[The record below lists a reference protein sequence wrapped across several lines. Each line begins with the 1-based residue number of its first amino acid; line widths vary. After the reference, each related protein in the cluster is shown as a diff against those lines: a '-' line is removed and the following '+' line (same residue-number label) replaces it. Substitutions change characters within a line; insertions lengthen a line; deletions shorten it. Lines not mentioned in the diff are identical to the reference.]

1 MDFIFLR
8 IIEARN
14 SMQSTPITIV
24 HLIRQGKIGGGESHV
39 LSLVAA
45 LDPKKFRSVVISYTD
60 GPMIDALDKLNIK
73 SYVVHTTLPFNPLIV
88 KRVTEILKSEK
99 ADVIHAHGTRAA
111 SNVYRSAAALKIPM
125 VYTVHGWSFHKDQ
138 NHLLFKARNR
148 AEQYLVGKA
157 DHTICVS
164 KANLDE
170 GKSYFEMPRSSYIHN
185 SVDFGRFHPEVDFR
199 AEIRQ
204 ECGIPDNAYCIGY
217 IVRMTVQKDPLN
229 MVRAAAI
236 AAEKDPNLH
245 FLMAGDGEL
254 LEAAKNLANSLGVSN
269 RISFPGF
276 RTDVPEILS
285 AVDAYVLSSLWEGL
299 PIGIIE
305 AMAMKKPSVV
315 SNIAANA
322 ELIEDGKQGFLVPMQ
337 NDQALAEGILKLSLN
352 KALSDKMGRA
362 AYEKARQ
369 MFNIELLSLKVGNV
383 YATLLGLPVS
393 PDPVPNEPS

>member
-1 MDFIFLR
+1 
-8 IIEARN
+8 
-14 SMQSTPITIV
+14 MQNTPKTIV

-45 LDPKKFRSVVISYTD
+45 LDPKEFRSVVISFTD
-60 GPMIDALDKLNIK
+60 GPMIKALDDLKIK
-73 SYVVHTTLPFNPLIV
+73 CYVVHTTIPFNALIN
-88 KRVTEILKSEK
+88 KRVTEIIRSEK

-138 NHLLFKARNR
+138 NKLLFRARNR
-148 AEQYLVGKA
+148 AEQYLVSKA

-170 GKSYFEMPRSSYIHN
+170 GKSYFDMPHSSFIHN
-185 SVDFGRFHPEVDFR
+185 SVDFTRFNPEVDFR
-199 AEIRQ
+199 AEIRN
-204 ECGIPDNAYCIGY
+204 ECGIPADSYCIGY
-217 IVRMTVQKDPLN
+217 IVRMTLQKDPLN

-236 AAEKDPNLH
+236 AARKDPNLH
-245 FLMAGDGEL
+245 FLMAGDGEF
-254 LEAAKNLANSLGVSN
+254 LEPAKSLADTLGVSN

-285 AVDAYVLSSLWEGL
+285 ACDAYVLSSLWEGL

-337 NDQALAEGILKLSLN
+337 NDEALAEGILKLSLN
-352 KALSDKMGRA
+352 NELSDRMGES
-362 AYEKARQ
+362 AYEKARR
-369 MFNIELLSLKVGNV
+369 MFNITLLAEKVGNV
-383 YATLLGLPVS
+383 YFNLLGLPVS
-393 PDPVPNEPS
+393 SNPMPDEPGQSSVK